1 MRRTPLTTAVS
12 KALRGLGFPLA
23 GETLVVGL
31 SGGPDSVALL
41 DGLAAAGGGGLRLVA
56 AHLDHGLR
64 TGSAEDAAFCAELC
78 ARLGVSLRRASADV
92 TARAAREG
100 CGIEEAA
107 RLERYAFLAS
117 VMAEEQAVA
126 VAVAHTR
133 DDQAET
139 LLLRLLRGA
148 GSLGL
153 GAMRP
158 RSGPVVRPLLSVTRQ
173 QVLDH
178 LASRGLAWR
187 EDPTNADPKHL
198 RNRVRHELLPYLESR
213 FNPRLRETLART
225 AALLAEEAGTLAA
238 LSEEVSTRAQ
248 RRGDRVVM
256 PIDALRSAP
265 PALARLALRRA
276 LAETGGLRGVSMAHV
291 ERILD
296 LAGSARPSG
305 RRVPLPGGREAVFH
319 FREVGI
325 GPRSAAPRAFSLPVP
340 VPGRVPL
347 PGGATLVARSC
358 RGPAASRDR
367 SAVVAMR
374 AGERLV
380 VRTRRPGDRLRTAG
394 REVSLRRFLMERRVP
409 ADERPRLPLVASGRN
424 VLWVPGQPVEPPVAR
439 GHGFVRLELQG
450 RP

>member
-23 GETLVVGL
+23 GETIVVGL

-41 DGLAAAGGGGLRLVA
+41 DGLAAAGGDGLRLVA

-78 ARLGVSLRRASADV
+78 ARLGVPLRRASADV
-92 TARAAREG
+92 LARATREG

-107 RLERYAFLAS
+107 RLERYGFLAR
-117 VMAEEQAVA
+117 VMAEHGAAA

-153 GAMRP
+153 GAMRA
-158 RSGPVVRPLLSVTRQ
+158 RSGHVVRPLLSVSRQ
-173 QVLDH
+173 QVLQH
-178 LASRGLAWR
+178 LACRGLAWR
-187 EDPTNADPKHL
+187 EDPTNADPRHL

-213 FNPRLRETLART
+213 FNPRLREGLART
-225 AALLAEEAGTLAA
+225 AALLAEEAGTLVA
-238 LSEEVSTRAQ
+238 LSDELWTGAE
-248 RRGDRVVM
+248 RRGDRVVLA
-256 PIDALRSAP
+256 IDTLRSAP
-265 PALARLALRRA
+265 PALGRLVIRRA
-276 LAETGGLRGVSMAHV
+276 LAEGGGLRGIAMGHV
-291 ERILD
+291 ERILE
-296 LAGSARPSG
+296 LAASPRSSG

-319 FREVGI
+319 FRELGI
-325 GPRSAAPRAFSLPVP
+325 GPRAAAPRAFSLPVP

-347 PGGATLVARSC
+347 PGGKTLVARSC

-367 SAVVAMR
+367 SAVVAMDP
-374 AGERLV
+374 GDPLV
-380 VRTRRPGDRLRTAG
+380 VRTRQPGDRLRTAG

-409 ADERPRLPLVASGRN
+409 ADQRPRLPLVASGRH
-424 VLWVPGQPVEPPVAR
+424 VLWVPGQPSEPPAEAGR
-439 GHGFVRLELQG
+439 GFVRLELEGQ
-450 RP
+450 P